1 MGELFRVLPPGGHV
15 GFSDLALRACPAAAE
30 DRALRALLYHPGAE
44 LVSDWPALF
53 TRHGLGVVDYR
64 DILSETLPT
73 WEHARAVYQRRDGEV
88 TRRLGR
94 RLADRILASLEQ
106 IPGILARHGTYPVLC
121 AQKPMAQAAEPCAGE
136 LTVDL
141 S

>member
-1 MGELFRVLPPGGHV
+1 M
-15 GFSDLALRACPAAAE
+15 
-30 DRALRALLYHPGAE
+30 
-44 LVSDWPALF
+44 SDWPALF